1 MSSSCLGHD
10 SHETQGTRPWTQR
23 KNHVV
28 WLGSK
33 SLWELRISDDQN
45 RKKKLNVWGATGNSR
60 LKDLKDWVGNQDRV
74 KTCFQMSKIVTRTSI
89 GWIHS
94 THTYLPSTIL
104 RDCASPPMG
113 NRFNPATPSNNTHN
127 FLWGFSK
134 WWTRNSCAL
143 LHLPHCERFLYTIL
157 DLYQTSTQFPPN
169 LHLSVQACHPHKLL
183 QLGNLSVLLA
193 PLVTLQQWASWNS
206 IFEPQQKRWTKKN
219 RLVNWDRT
227 YQETGLKIRI
237 N

>member
-113 NRFNPATPSNNTHN
+113 NRFNPATLSNKTHN
-127 FLWGFSK
+127 FV
-134 WWTRNSCAL
+134 
-143 LHLPHCERFLYTIL
+143 RFLKMKNKKFLCFVSPSTLRTISL
-157 DLYQTSTQFPPN
+157 HNFGSILNITTISTKSPPECP
-169 LHLSVQACHPHKLL
+169 SF
-183 QLGNLSVLLA
+183 S
-193 PLVTLQQWASWNS
+193 SS
-206 IFEPQQKRWTKKN
+206 
-219 RLVNWDRT
+219 
-227 YQETGLKIRI
+227 
-237 N
+237 